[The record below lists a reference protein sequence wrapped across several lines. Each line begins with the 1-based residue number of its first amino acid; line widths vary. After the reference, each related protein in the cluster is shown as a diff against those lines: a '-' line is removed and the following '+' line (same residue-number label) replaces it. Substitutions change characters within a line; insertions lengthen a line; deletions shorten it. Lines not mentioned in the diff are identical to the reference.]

1 MNANETQF
9 SLRPEPKQELTAV
22 LFSVGIFVSLVLFV
36 AQISCGKN
44 GSHKGHS
51 AAELRSAATKY
62 AAAKRRLGGSAPR
75 PPAFLRHSSDVPMAG
90 RDDDLGVQWRC
101 REKRKWAML
110 ASNPPRDIPTSDA
123 PIARLALAGCPARAV
138 FLWRAVA
145 RRELERAED
154 LGKHTEKAR
163 RCW

>member
-1 MNANETQF
+1 MPTDGVAIPRMTPVLRF
-9 SLRPEPKQELTAV
+9 S
-22 LFSVGIFVSLVLFV
+22 FVLFV
-36 AQISCGKN
+36 SFVATIFAGMN
-44 GSHKGHS
+44 LSHKEHS

-62 AAAKRRLGGSAPR
+62 AAAKRRLGGAAPP